1 MKVYYSLYS
10 RMSDIRSLYSG
21 FKKVWK
27 SKGAAGIDRQSL
39 SDYAS
44 NLENNLRQLQ
54 HELQTKQYQP
64 LAVKRVE
71 IPKEGGGIRL
81 LGIPAV
87 RDRIV
92 QQVLLDILQPIFDP
106 MFHPSSYGYRPKRSC
121 HDAISKATLFI
132 RKYDKRW
139 VVALI
144 KHQGICPNV
153 STF

>member
-1 MKVYYSLYS
+1 MTHSGSVA
-10 RMSDIRSLYSG
+10 IRSLYSG
-21 FKKVWK
+21 FKKVWN

-39 SDYAS
+39 GDYAL

-54 HELQTKQYQP
+54 HELQTKQYTP

-71 IPKEGGGIRL
+71 IPKDDGGVRL

-132 RKYDKRW
+132 RRITKTPIVKSN
-139 VVALI
+139 
-144 KHQGICPNV
+144 G
-153 STF
+153 